1 MSPDWID
8 ENEALGW
15 SFGQTALFLQDNIQY
30 YVREQTS
37 FLHFASSGSLNG
49 LMTGIY
55 FGTSRFFGRQCF
67 YYLLPL
73 FTKVVES

>member
-1 MSPDWID
+1 MISSGKI
-8 ENEALGW
+8 EKEMFRC
-15 SFGQTALFLQDNIQY
+15 SSGQITLLLRDNYQS

-55 FGTSRFFGRQCF
+55 FGTSRFLGRR
-67 YYLLPL
+67 
-73 FTKVVES
+73 